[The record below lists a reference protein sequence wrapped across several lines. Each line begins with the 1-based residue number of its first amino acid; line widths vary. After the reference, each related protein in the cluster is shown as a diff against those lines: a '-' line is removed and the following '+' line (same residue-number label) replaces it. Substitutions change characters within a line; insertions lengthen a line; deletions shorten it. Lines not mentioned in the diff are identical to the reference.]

1 MTLNLTELKDEP
13 LGKHPIQADL
23 FVFPCALC
31 MVTETEQGV
40 VAADDESSFTFD
52 VDGLSDE
59 ALEPRPGVLAFNCA
73 AAFCPYGGNIYDC
86 PEQGSEQGVAIRNP
100 I

>member
-1 MTLNLTELKDEP
+1 MTINLTELKDEP

-59 ALEPRPGVLAFNCA
+59 ALDPPPSLFAFASSTCNCLGT
-73 AAFCPYGGNIYDC
+73 CIGIKRLSNSDLVDMQGG
-86 PEQGSEQGVAIRNP
+86 GA
-100 I
+100 